1 MPTFANHPSERSFV
15 RYASGA
21 SLEPIVKAR
30 RRDRRDATPSTRT
43 RESRERNYSPPVF
56 KHRDAGDA
64 RRDGRRETRRAVSWF
79 GSLRGRGRHVTPSSS
94 TGMSSPVVL
103 AGLALAELHRRAGE
117 PERADAFVDTDESED
132 DEVVVGRMRT
142 HAEEDDEEADEE
154 AKEDEAEEEN
164 SSPRRSETE
173 TSATTSGV
181 REEEDEDPGQCRFCF
196 TGSECG
202 SLVAPCAC
210 NGSQRFVHKRCLRQ
224 WQRVSFQSRGVYET
238 ACRVCH
244 AEYSIASSSK
254 GGGRGRRGP
263 FVWFSLRARDRL
275 NEYSRLW
282 VQNALNAL
290 LLRKGIPLRRSPS
303 SAGNLALLVAQSEV
317 RIWAGRE
324 ERRSTSVLPKI
335 LRVASVLFTAASSYA
350 KLQLLVGPPRR

>member
-1 MPTFANHPSERSFV
+1 
-15 RYASGA
+15 
-21 SLEPIVKAR
+21 
-30 RRDRRDATPSTRT
+30 
-43 RESRERNYSPPVF
+43 
-56 KHRDAGDA
+56 
-64 RRDGRRETRRAVSWF
+64 
-79 GSLRGRGRHVTPSSS
+79 
-94 TGMSSPVVL
+94 MSSPVVL

-117 PERADAFVDTDESED
+117 PERADVYVDTDESED
-132 DEVVVGRMRT
+132 EGMAVGRMRT
-142 HAEEDDEEADEE
+142 RAEDEEEE
-154 AKEDEAEEEN
+154 EEDEAEEEEEEEEEEK

-173 TSATTSGV
+173 TSASTID
-181 REEEDEDPGQCRFCF
+181 REEEEEEEEPGQCRFCF

-210 NGSQRFVHKRCLRQ
+210 SGSQRFVHKRCLRQ

-244 AEYSIASSSK
+244 AEYSCVTSSK
-254 GGGRGRRGP
+254 RGGRGRRGP

-324 ERRSTSVLPKI
+324 ERRSTSALPKI

-350 KLQLLVGPPRR
+350 KLQLLVGPSRR

>member
-1 MPTFANHPSERSFV
+1 
-15 RYASGA
+15 
-21 SLEPIVKAR
+21 
-30 RRDRRDATPSTRT
+30 
-43 RESRERNYSPPVF
+43 
-56 KHRDAGDA
+56 
-64 RRDGRRETRRAVSWF
+64 
-79 GSLRGRGRHVTPSSS
+79 
-94 TGMSSPVVL
+94 MSSPVVL

-117 PERADAFVDTDESED
+117 PEREEVFVDTDESE
-132 DEVVVGRMRT
+132 G
-142 HAEEDDEEADEE
+142 EEEGEEEEEEEEEAEG
-154 AKEDEAEEEN
+154 EDGNA

-173 TSATTSGV
+173 ISASSVV
-181 REEEDEDPGQCRFCF
+181 REGEEEEEEETEEPGQCRFCF

-210 NGSQRFVHKRCLRQ
+210 SGSQRFVHKRCLRQ

-244 AEYSIASSSK
+244 AEYTVSTLSSK
-254 GGGRGRRGP
+254 GGRRGRRGP

-290 LLRKGIPLRRSPS
+290 LLRKGVTLRRSPS

-324 ERRSTSVLPKI
+324 ERRSASALPKI

-350 KLQLLVGPPRR
+350 KLQLLVSPVVRR